1 MQPSP
6 RTATVISP
14 LNNEFIWSL
23 KHGKTVNDDSI
34 ESIDVPVAADVGLQR
49 STICLEEHKHA
60 TLEFFVP
67 FYTGKSAPN
76 KIMVQ
81 SRRRHKSQVAEVTRA
96 IKLVT

>member
-1 MQPSP
+1 M
-6 RTATVISP
+6 VD
-14 LNNEFIWSL
+14 N
-23 KHGKTVNDDSI
+23 DSI

-67 FYTGKSAPN
+67 VYTRKSARN

-81 SRRRHKSQVAEVTRA
+81 SRSRHKLQMTEVRRA
-96 IKLVT
+96 IKLAT